1 MIHTILQGIHA
12 TCFFLPDII
21 MPRLLMSAREK
32 IAKGSPEDA
41 MAHPYSYFTLDN
53 TLTEEEDEVANMYAF
68 QKIFHGQF
76 QVGIILIWGYSGIHD
91 TVIHSLMSSFDPQA
105 LPRS

>member
-1 MIHTILQGIHA
+1 MLKVGINMIYNPYNLFMQLSIS
-12 TCFFLPDII
+12 DII
-21 MPRLLMSAREK
+21 MPRLLVSAREK

-68 QKIFHGQF
+68 QKIFNGQF
-76 QVGIILIWGYSGIHD
+76 QVRIILI
-91 TVIHSLMSSFDPQA
+91 
-105 LPRS
+105 

>member
-1 MIHTILQGIHA
+1 MIYNPYNIFMQLSIS
-12 TCFFLPDII
+12 DII
-21 MPRLLMSAREK
+21 MPRLLVSAREK

-68 QKIFHGQF
+68 QKIFNGQF
-76 QVGIILIWGYSGIHD
+76 QVRIILI
-91 TVIHSLMSSFDPQA
+91 
-105 LPRS
+105 